1 MFDGNIE
8 QKTVVQIKAVRW
20 CLGYILAVVAVMSVV
35 VVPFLM
41 NRRIGPQTGFVIE
54 SASIM
59 LALLLV
65 IGVALMGYLR
75 HKPPIISMMFIGFA
89 AFIAVQGR
97 LLGLDWLSQ
106 IDLAAVIVLVAALA
120 AWALHSWQQESD
132 TDVFRYL
139 AWGLVLGVLLQSAV
153 MWLQYFGLTKHF
165 HGYLSYS
172 QSTNIMGQLGQ
183 RNHLGHY
190 LMWGMV
196 AVLYLQ
202 QARLMGRWLAAL
214 LIVWLGLSIG
224 LIGSR
229 TLIVYLL
236 VIGFLACVWRV
247 RVGKSWQVSWYWVM
261 GALLWILAVQF
272 GLEKVLALLSEA
284 QTQTGVERLVN
295 AKTVVDPAR
304 SVEWLKAWQAFLN
317 SPWWGHGW
325 GSGAS
330 QSFGLHG
337 DDVLSRRAD
346 VLFTH
351 SHNSVLQLLVEV
363 GLLGTV
369 LVLLCLA
376 VLAWRCFRY
385 AKRPESFAILAM
397 ISVSVCHSMLEYPL
411 WYVYFLL
418 PFVLFLALVPQQAQR
433 YQVTNNH
440 SLSRLNMTLGILALV
455 ALLATV
461 RLLFAY
467 QEVISVY
474 GVAKGESEQVA
485 QHKKAQ
491 INALLKQEY
500 LLNYYV
506 AMALMERSFSPY
518 QGTAV
523 ANEIENARVVATYRP
538 YPSYA
543 IRWGMYQYRIGQHD
557 EATAWL
563 EQVWRYYPN
572 QLDGNIKA
580 MQNSPYHVDLLPLAQ
595 KRCLE
600 YQQKLKIK
608 CSFAKPNS

>member
-1 MFDGNIE
+1 MFNGNIE
-8 QKTVVQIKAVRW
+8 QKTVVQIKAVRL
-20 CLGYILAVVAVMSVV
+20 CLGYILAVMAVMSVV

-41 NRRIGPQTGFVIE
+41 NRRIGPQTGLIIE
-54 SASIM
+54 SVSII

-65 IGVALMGYLR
+65 MGVALMGYLR
-75 HKPPIISMMFIGFA
+75 HKPPLISMVFIGFA
-89 AFIAVQGR
+89 AWIAVQGR

-106 IDLAAVIVLVAALA
+106 IDLAAMVVLVAAVA

-132 TDVFRYL
+132 VDVFRYL

-172 QSTNIMGQLGQ
+172 QPTNIMGQLGQ

-196 AVLYLQ
+196 VILYLQ
-202 QARLMGRWLAAL
+202 QARLMSRLLAAL
-214 LIVWLGLSIG
+214 LIAWLGLSIG

-236 VIGFLACVWRV
+236 VIGFWACVWRL
-247 RVGKSWQVSWYWVM
+247 RVGKAWQASWYWTM
-261 GALLWILAVQF
+261 GALLWVLAVQF
-272 GLEKVLALLSEA
+272 GLKKVLAFFSGA
-284 QTQTGVERLVN
+284 TTTTGLERVTA
-295 AKTVVDPAR
+295 AKTVVDSAR

-330 QSFGLHG
+330 QSFWRHG
-337 DDVLSRRAD
+337 DGLLSARAD

-351 SHNSVLQLLVEV
+351 NHNTILQLLLEVGVIGCV
-363 GLLGTV
+363 GLLIG
-369 LVLLCLA
+369 LLCL
-376 VLAWRCFRY
+376 VWRCVVF

-397 ISVSVCHSMLEYPL
+397 VSVSLCHSLLEYPL

-418 PFVLFLALVPQQAQR
+418 PFALFLALVPHHTHR
-433 YQVTNNH
+433 YPTASPH
-440 SLSRLNMTLGILALV
+440 SWHRLNMTLGILALV
-455 ALLATV
+455 ALLGTV
-461 RLLFAY
+461 RLLFVY
-467 QEVISVY
+467 QDIVSVY
-474 GVAKGESEQVA
+474 GIAKGESAQVA
-485 QHKKAQ
+485 QQKKAQ
-491 INALLKQEY
+491 INALLKHEY
-500 LLNYYV
+500 LLYYYV
-506 AMALMERSFSPY
+506 GMALMERSFSPY
-518 QGTAV
+518 QDMSV
-523 ANEIENARVVATYRP
+523 NNEVENARVVATYRP

-543 IRWGMYQYRIGQHD
+543 IRWGMYQYRMGQRD

-572 QLDGNIKA
+572 QLDGHIKA
-580 MQNSPYHVDLLPLAQ
+580 MQNSPYYVDLLPLAQ

-600 YQQKLKIK
+600 YRERIKIK
-608 CSFAKPNS
+608 CSFAEAN

>member
-8 QKTVVQIKAVRW
+8 QKTLVQIKAVRL

-41 NRRIGPQTGFVIE
+41 NRRIGPQTGLIIE
-54 SASIM
+54 SVSVI

-65 IGVALMGYLR
+65 TGVALMGHLR
-75 HKPPIISMMFIGFA
+75 HKPPIVSMMFMGVA
-89 AFIAVQGR
+89 AFIALQGR

-106 IDLAAVIVLVAALA
+106 VDLAAVVMLVAALA

-132 TDVFRYL
+132 VDVFRYL

-172 QSTNIMGQLGQ
+172 QTTNIMGQLGQ

-202 QARLMGRWLAAL
+202 QARLMSRLLAAL
-214 LIVWLGLSIG
+214 LVTWLGLSIG

-236 VIGFLACVWRV
+236 VIGFLACVWQV
-247 RVGKSWQVSWYWVM
+247 RVGKSWQTSWYWVM
-261 GALLWILAVQF
+261 GALLWVLAVQF
-272 GLEKVLALLSEA
+272 GLEKVLALFSEVS
-284 QTQTGVERLVN
+284 TTTGLERVAN

-304 SVEWLKAWQAFLN
+304 SVEWVKAWQAFLN

-337 DDVLSRRAD
+337 DDLLSRRAD

-351 SHNSVLQLLVEV
+351 SHNSVLQLLMEL
-363 GLLGTV
+363 GLLGMV
-369 LVLLCLA
+369 SVLLSLA

-397 ISVSVCHSMLEYPL
+397 VSVSVCHSMLEYPL

-418 PFVLFLALVPQQAQR
+418 PFALFLALVPHQTQCHQA
-433 YQVTNNH
+433 TGHH
-440 SLSRLNMTLGILALV
+440 SLSRLNMALGILALA
-455 ALLATV
+455 ALLGTV

-467 QEVISVY
+467 QDVVSVY
-474 GVAKGESEQVA
+474 GIAKGETEPVA
-485 QHKKAQ
+485 QQKKAQ
-491 INALLKQEY
+491 INALLEREY

-506 AMALMERSFSPY
+506 GMALMERSFSPY
-518 QGTAV
+518 QGMV
-523 ANEIENARVVATYRP
+523 VGNELENAHVVATYRP

-543 IRWGMYQYRIGQHD
+543 IRWGMYQYRMGQRD
-557 EATAWL
+557 EAIAWL

-572 QLDGNIKA
+572 QLDSNITA

-600 YQQKLKIK
+600 YRERINIK
-608 CSFAKPNS
+608 CSFAEAN